1 MNKRIMCKLILG
13 DIMEQLIEVIPRG
26 LISLIILFFMTKL
39 LGKKQVSQLSLFD
52 YVIGISIG
60 NFAAEIT
67 INTDVPLMNGTIAV
81 ILFGIIA
88 YIISKL
94 TMKSISLR
102 RFVTGSPT
110 VLLENGKFIYK
121 NMYKTNFDMND
132 FLEEC
137 RVNGYFDLNELEYAI
152 LEANGQISF
161 MPKPEY
167 KPLTPN
173 DMKVKVKKQGLC
185 ANAIIDGNIMLNNI
199 NNFGKTKDWLDK
211 ELKLKGY
218 KNYENILLA
227 TIDINEKITIYEK
240 NKCIEVS
247 NVLE

>member
-1 MNKRIMCKLILG
+1 M
-13 DIMEQLIEVIPRG
+13 
-26 LISLIILFFMTKL
+26 
-39 LGKKQVSQLSLFD
+39 SQLSLFD

-67 INTDVPLMNGTIAV
+67 INTDVPLMNGTVAV

-88 YIISKL
+88 YVISKL
-94 TMKSISLR
+94 TMKSIALR
-102 RFVTGSPT
+102 RFITGSPT
-110 VLLENGKFIYK
+110 VLLQNGKFIYK
-121 NMYKTNFDMND
+121 NMYKTSFDMND

-161 MPKPEY
+161 LPKSEY

-173 DMKVKVKKQGLC
+173 DMRVNVKKQGLC

-199 NNFGKTKDWLDK
+199 KNFGKTKEWFDK

-218 KNYENILLA
+218 KDYKNILLA

-240 NKCIEVS
+240 NKCIKVS